1 MQDNEMIQ
9 RIRQG
14 DKALFGQLADRYYD
28 DVFRYCYYQTG
39 NEQAAWDCTQD
50 TFFHLLRFLD
60 SYTEQGKFKA
70 WLLRIALNACRD
82 YFRKNRPNNYSY
94 EELSEQHREA
104 ASILESAA
112 SPARAS
118 ESSLCHSSP
127 ENRVETALLIQEG
140 LNRLPE
146 TQQETVVL
154 YFYYGYKQ
162 REIARITGAPLSTVK
177 TRLRTGIQSLR
188 HFYEDLRLL

>member
-1 MQDNEMIQ
+1 MIQ

-70 WLLRIALNACRD
+70 WLLRIALNACQD

-104 ASILESAA
+104 ASMPESAA
-112 SPARAS
+112 SPDRAS

-146 TQQETVVL
+146 TQRETVVL

>member
-1 MQDNEMIQ
+1 MQDNEMIK

-50 TFFHLLRFLD
+50 TFLHLLRFLD
-60 SYTEQGKFKA
+60 SYAEQGKFKA

-82 YFRKNRPNNYSY
+82 YFRKNRPGDYSY
-94 EELSEQHREA
+94 EESSEY
-104 ASILESAA
+104 L
-112 SPARAS
+112 P
-118 ESSLCHSSP
+118 SP
-127 ENRVETALLIQEG
+127 ENRVETGLLIQEG
-140 LNRLPE
+140 LNRLSE
-146 TQQETVVL
+146 EKREVVVL

-177 TRLRTGIQSLR
+177 TRLRTGIQSLQKY
-188 HFYEDLRLL
+188 YERLQLL

>member
-1 MQDNEMIQ
+1 MIQ

-104 ASILESAA
+104 ASIPESAA

-118 ESSLCHSSP
+118 DCII
-127 ENRVETALLIQEG
+127 LL
-140 LNRLPE
+140 L
-146 TQQETVVL
+146 
-154 YFYYGYKQ
+154 K
-162 REIARITGAPLSTVK
+162 TGWKPP
-177 TRLRTGIQSLR
+177 
-188 HFYEDLRLL
+188 F

>member
-82 YFRKNRPNNYSY
+82 YFRK
-94 EELSEQHREA
+94 
-104 ASILESAA
+104 
-112 SPARAS
+112 
-118 ESSLCHSSP
+118 
-127 ENRVETALLIQEG
+127 V
-140 LNRLPE
+140 
-146 TQQETVVL
+146 
-154 YFYYGYKQ
+154 
-162 REIARITGAPLSTVK
+162 
-177 TRLRTGIQSLR
+177 
-188 HFYEDLRLL
+188 